1 MQLLSLKYKNY
12 LIPVLLVPIVLSIY
26 MTQTYIERHKGIEQR
41 IEKVMFLPKGEYLKP
56 AVIGYEQLVG
66 DILWLHAI
74 QVIGDKVVTPQG
86 YDWAYHALD
95 IVTTLDPKFAYA
107 YQLGGVTLSALGNR
121 PDLSNMLLEKGV
133 RENPEV
139 WQIPFYMG
147 FNNFFYLN
155 NYAAAAEYMDKAS
168 KLPGHPAYLPKLAAR
183 LYVQAGNPDV
193 ALEFLNKMSH
203 EAKDE
208 KVQSAL
214 EQMIKEIIIERDAS
228 LLEKAISQYKE
239 TYKIYP
245 DQLTE
250 LVKTGFIQEIP
261 SEPFGGYYYFNQ
273 NDGKV
278 HSNIVT
284 ERMRVYGKVE

>member
-1 MQLLSLKYKNY
+1 MQLLSLRCKNY
-12 LIPVLLVPIVLSIY
+12 LIPALLVPIALSIY
-26 MTQTYIERHKGIEQR
+26 ITQIHIERHKGIEQR

>member
-1 MQLLSLKYKNY
+1 MQLLSLKYKYY